1 MEREA
6 NYAAVGAFVLLVIA
20 MAGLFVYWYTDARE
34 HRDFTRYEVYFDG
47 SVSGLTRGAPV
58 RYLGVDV
65 GRVVSMYI
73 DHRNASRVQVIV
85 DIDSTTPVSEESV
98 AELSQQGLTGVLFI
112 DLLRSAPGNK
122 RLQEVVQSERY
133 PVIRSTK
140 SNIDLLLASLPEMV
154 GRASDVLGRFQLLLD
169 ADNIRSITHAFTNL
183 DATTETLP
191 GTIKELRAL
200 IADLHA
206 TSDEV
211 RATAA
216 SVRGVTDAAA
226 PQLHEA
232 LERITAVT
240 EHLSS
245 ATENLDQLIR
255 ENRSDVRAFT
265 RESLPQV
272 ELLLGDSRAAVAE
285 VRDLAQSL
293 HENPS
298 QLLFE
303 KPDQGVTIPP

>member
-6 NYAAVGAFVLLVIA
+6 NYAAVGAFVLLVTA

-47 SVSGLTRGAPV
+47 SVSGLTRGAAV

-85 DIDSTTPVSEESV
+85 DIDSATPVSEESV

-112 DLLRSAPGNK
+112 DLLRNAGNK
-122 RLQEVVQSERY
+122 RLLAAVPSERY
-133 PVIRSTK
+133 PVIRSSK

-183 DATTETLP
+183 DAATENLP
-191 GTIKELRAL
+191 GTMKDLRAL
-200 IADLHA
+200 IANLHE
-206 TSDEV
+206 TSDEF

-216 SVRGVTDAAA
+216 SVRGVTDAAG
-226 PQLHEA
+226 PQLREA
-232 LERITAVT
+232 LQRLAAVT
-240 EHLSS
+240 THLNS
-245 ATENLDQLIR
+245 ASENLDQLLR
-255 ENRSDVRAFT
+255 ENRGDLRAFT

-272 ELLLGDSRAAVAE
+272 DRLLGDSRAAVAE
-285 VRDLAQSL
+285 VRELARSL

>member
-47 SVSGLTRGAPV
+47 SVSGLTRGAAV

-65 GRVVSMYI
+65 GRVVAMHI
-73 DHRNASRVQVIV
+73 DDRNASRVQVIV
-85 DIDSTTPVSEESV
+85 DIDSTTPVSEQSV

-112 DLLRSAPGNK
+112 DLLRYGSGK
-122 RLQEVVQSERY
+122 RLLELVPSERY
-133 PVIRSTK
+133 PVIRSSK

-169 ADNIRSITHAFTNL
+169 ADNIKSITHAFTNL
-183 DATTETLP
+183 DATTRSLPETI
-191 GTIKELRAL
+191 GELRAL
-200 IADLHA
+200 IANLHA
-206 TSDEV
+206 TSDEFRV
-211 RATAA
+211 TAA
-216 SVRGVTDAAA
+216 SVRGVTDAAG
-226 PQLHEA
+226 PQLHDV
-232 LERITAVT
+232 LERIAVVTA
-240 EHLSS
+240 HLSS
-245 ATENLDQLIR
+245 ATQNLDQLLS
-255 ENRSDVRAFT
+255 ENRGDVRAFT

-285 VRDLAQSL
+285 VRELAHSL

-303 KPDQGVTIPP
+303 KPDQGVAIPP